1 MLTKSKILVQENCQ
15 MYQKEMFE
23 LKDTKFEI
31 KILRGGLQQLQV
43 TEEIAS
49 EPEDR
54 STEKKIF
61 FSNTR
66 KFKKNFTKLNIKN
79 EHSQGSCVKK

>member
-54 STEKKIF
+54 STEKKF
-61 FSNTR
+61 FSQILESLKR
-66 KFKKNFTKLNIKN
+66 I
-79 EHSQGSCVKK
+79 SQN